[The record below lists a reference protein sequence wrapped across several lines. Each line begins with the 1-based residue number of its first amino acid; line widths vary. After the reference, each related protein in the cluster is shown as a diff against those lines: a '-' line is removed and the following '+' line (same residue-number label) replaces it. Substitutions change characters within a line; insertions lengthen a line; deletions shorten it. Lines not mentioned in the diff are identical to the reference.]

1 MKYEEFKRE
10 YKRELKATTMVAI
23 PVIIGQLGQMM
34 MGVVDSIMVGR
45 VGAAPLAASS
55 IAHGLFMLL
64 MVIGIGVALA
74 LSPLVSIQLGAGKPK
89 ECGVV
94 LRQGLLVNMLVGVV
108 LMIVNNSAAVT
119 IRYMDQPP
127 EVVGQAIAYMETLGW
142 SMVPMMLFLTDK
154 QFIEGLSVMRPA
166 MIITLL
172 ANLVNIFANWV
183 LIFGNLGAP
192 EMGLVGAGW
201 ATFSTRISMAVAIVI
216 YVYSVRKFKPYDITL
231 HYRSINRKVMKE
243 ILRVGLPGGFQYFF
257 EVGAFAGSA
266 ILIGWLG
273 TLPLAAH
280 QIALNLAAITYMFAL
295 GFSSAAAIRVGLAMG
310 RKDRHGMRMA
320 GFSAFSL
327 AVAMTL
333 IFATVFVVFRY
344 TLPGFY
350 IDDPQVIEVAASLLL
365 IAALFQI
372 SDGTQ
377 AVGIG
382 VLRGLTDVR
391 IPTIIT
397 FIAYWLIGLPGG
409 YLLGFTFGL
418 GVEGVWYSFVVALTV
433 SAILLSVRFEYRTR
447 HIKI

>member
-142 SMVPMMLFLTDK
+142 SMVPMMLFLTYK

>member
-94 LRQGLLVNMLVGVV
+94 LRQGLLVNILVGIV
-108 LMIVNNSAAVT
+108 LMIVNNTAAIT
-119 IRYMDQPP
+119 IRYMDQPQ

-142 SMVPMMLFLTDK
+142 SMVPMMLFLTYK

-172 ANLVNIFANWV
+172 ANLVNIVANWV

-201 ATFSTRISMAVAIVI
+201 ATFSTRISMAAAIVI
-216 YVYSVRKFKPYDITL
+216 YVYSDRRFKPYDITL

-243 ILRVGLPGGFQYFF
+243 ILRVGLPGGLQYFF

-295 GFSSAAAIRVGLAMG
+295 GISSAAAIRVGLALG

-320 GFSAFSL
+320 GFSAFSM
-327 AVAMTL
+327 AVTMTL
-333 IFATVFVVFRY
+333 IFATIFVVFRY
-344 TLPGFY
+344 VLPGFY
-350 IDDPQVIEVAASLLL
+350 IDDPQVVEVAAALLL

-391 IPTIIT
+391 IPTVIT
-397 FIAYWLIGLPGG
+397 FVAYWLIGLPGG

-418 GVEGVWYSFVVALTV
+418 GVKGVWYGFVVALTV

-447 HIKI
+447 HMKV